1 MALDNKLSMVVENQF
16 PSFYKEEG
24 AKFLQFVK
32 AYYEYMEQEGKSSDA
47 LHNLRSYKDINE
59 TLDKYFEYFRKTLL
73 PNVPSDIAADKRL
86 FAKYISDFNQSRGT
100 LNSLKL
106 MFRALYNEDV
116 DVYFPGQQILK
127 VSDGDWRKERYLIT
141 PYTPETYE
149 FIGRT
154 IQGTES
160 QAEALVEDIVKVV
173 ARSRDLMKIV
183 VSNVKGSF
191 NHDEPIRIKGTSGG
205 HSPIIE
211 AGINKITVTQ
221 GGQNYRKGDVLKL
234 VSEKNGIFGKGVVTG
249 TKSSGGVVTFDLVEG
264 GSGYT
269 ATYELGGTRVEF
281 IGGDGY
287 EKASFELELDD
298 IVDTFAISMNT
309 NLVGSNNIFGDLA
322 PVISFPD
329 RSGTPT
335 GLMSTYA
342 NTPIG
347 CPHFGFP
354 EYGEEVT
361 RKNFHEQANAV
372 ILIANTKTISTG
384 MNLYG
389 QTSGANAHVKSILST
404 GLGTALAQVDGYK
417 LFTTSETVN
426 DEYGSVGTVTS
437 YEANTI
443 GYHILQIGYFANS
456 NGLAL
461 GDGVKGL
468 RSGAKGVIKHFG
480 STVTNG
486 WTDPENPSDVR
497 DLLTLVV
504 TSNNNSSISPQFDTG
519 PMKAFEEDEPII
531 QIYHNDYVGNAAL
544 STSNTIIENVY
555 TKLRDALIFKNT
567 TFGTI
572 SRLSHIRGGS
582 GYTIAPKVRVREND
596 IASLGIGESYL
607 RLQSQD
613 QFFNTG
619 NSQYTKI
626 DSNDK
631 IEGQTSYAIGD
642 VKAGVYNQPITVQ
655 SYANGVYETW
665 LRVWQRPQQRS
676 PGNINWKIGEW
687 VTVYSYNNEYVPYT
701 ADTRTVIDTGDA
713 QIVEIIDK
721 GILGDNARV
730 SSAVGANGIVTSVT
744 PLDSG
749 YGYSPG
755 EEVEL
760 IAERKAVGSED
771 AISIG
776 TIGIHDVANTQGYYA
791 TNRSHLSSLRGYLSD
806 NEYYNEYA
814 YEVNSALPFEKYKE
828 VLLKLVHPS
837 GQGVFGKYVLQS
849 NLNIDIE
856 VSSDNKKLLK
866 GTGSVSI
873 TNATSTITGSGTSF
887 TSQYSNG
894 DIMTIS
900 ISGELVSIPL
910 NIVSSDTSANSKV
923 TWSEGNISSA
933 GIFYNTGSI

>member
-32 AYYEYMEQEGKSSDA
+32 AYYEYMEQDGKAQDA
-47 LHNLRSYKDINE
+47 LHNLNSYKDINE
-59 TLDKYFEYFRKTLL
+59 TLDEYFEYFRKTLL
-73 PNVPSDIAADKRL
+73 PNIPQDIAADKRL
-86 FAKYISDFNQSRGT
+86 LAKYIHDFNQSRGT

-127 VSDGDWRKERYLIT
+127 VSDGDWRKERYLLT
-141 PYTPETYE
+141 PYDPETYE

-183 VSNVKGSF
+183 VSNVKGAF

-205 HSPIIE
+205 HTPIVE

-249 TKSSGGVVTFDLVEG
+249 TKSSGGIVTFDLVEG

-287 EKASFELELDD
+287 EKAGFELNLDD

-309 NLVGSNNIFGDLA
+309 NLVGGNNIFGDLG
-322 PVISFPD
+322 PTISFPD
-329 RSGTPT
+329 RDGTPT

-347 CPHFGFP
+347 CPHYGFP

-361 RKNFHEQANAV
+361 RKNFHEQANA
-372 ILIANTKTISTG
+372 IIQIANTKTISVG

-389 QTSGANAHVKSILST
+389 QTSGANAVVNDIISAGAGDT
-404 GLGTALAQVDGYK
+404 YARVDGYRV
-417 LFTTSETVN
+417 FANAETVN
-426 DEYGSVGTVTS
+426 DEAGSVGTLTS

-443 GYHILQIGYFANS
+443 GYHVLQIGFFANS
-456 NGLAL
+456 NGLSL
-461 GDGVKGL
+461 GDEIKGE
-468 RSGAKGVIKHFG
+468 RSGAVGAIKHFG
-480 STVTNG
+480 ATVANG
-486 WTDPENPSDVR
+486 WVDAENSNDVR
-497 DLLTLVV
+497 DLLTLIV
-504 TSNNNSSISPQFDTG
+504 TSNNGSSISSQFDTG
-519 PMKAFEEDEPII
+519 PMKSFEEDEPII
-531 QIYHNDYVGNAAL
+531 QIFHNDYVGNAAL
-544 STSNTIIENVY
+544 STSNTIVENVY

-572 SRLSHIRGGS
+572 SRLSSIRGGA
-582 GYTIAPKVRVREND
+582 GYSVAPRVRVREND
-596 IASLGIGESYL
+596 IAALGIGEAYI
-607 RLQSQD
+607 RLQSNNE
-613 QFFNTG
+613 FFNTG

-631 IEGQTSYAIGD
+631 ILGQSSFAIGD
-642 VKAGVYNQPITVQ
+642 VKGGRDNQPITVQ

-665 LRVWQRPQQRS
+665 IRVWQRPQQRS
-676 PGNINWKIGEW
+676 PGNINWAIGEH
-687 VTVYSYNNEYVPYT
+687 VTVYSYNSEYVPYT
-701 ADTRTVIDTGDA
+701 ADTRTIIDTGDA

-730 SSAVGANGIVTSVT
+730 NSAVGANGIVTNVT

-749 YGYSPG
+749 YGYTPG

-760 IAERKAVGSED
+760 IAERKPED
-771 AISIG
+771 SQDTISIA
-776 TIGIHDVANTQGYYA
+776 TLSIHDVANTQGYYA
-791 TNRSHLSSLRGYLSD
+791 TNRSHISSLRGYLSD
-806 NEYYNEYA
+806 NEYYNEFA
-814 YEVNSALPFEKYKE
+814 YEVNSALPFEKYKDIM
-828 VLLKLVHPS
+828 LKLVHPA
-837 GQGVFGKYVLQS
+837 GQGLFGKYVLQS
-849 NLNIDIE
+849 NLNVDIE
-856 VSSDNKKLLK
+856 ASSDNNKLLK

-900 ISGELVSIPL
+900 ISGDLVSIPL

-933 GIFYNTGSI
+933 EIFYNTGSI

>member
-1 MALDNKLSMVVENQF
+1 MALDNKLSMIVENQF
-16 PSFYKEEG
+16 PSFYKQEG
-24 AKFLQFVK
+24 DKFLQFVK
-32 AYYEYMEQEGKSSDA
+32 AYYEYMEQEGKATHS
-47 LHNLRSYKDINE
+47 LHNLQSYKDIND
-59 TLDKYFEYFRKTLL
+59 TLDEYFEYFRKTLL
-73 PNVPSDIAADKRL
+73 PNIPTDIAADKAL
-86 FAKYISDFNQSRGT
+86 LAKYIHDFNQSRGT

-127 VSDGDWRKERYLIT
+127 VSDGDWRKERYLLT
-141 PYTPETYE
+141 PYSPETYE

-205 HSPIIE
+205 HSPIVE

-269 ATYELGGTRVEF
+269 ATYELGGTKVEF

-287 EKASFELELDD
+287 EKAGFELNLDD

-309 NLVGSNNIFGDLA
+309 NLIGSNNIFGDLA
-322 PVISFPD
+322 PVISFAD
-329 RSGTPT
+329 RDGTPT
-335 GLMSTYA
+335 GLMSTHA

-347 CPHFGFP
+347 CPHYGFP

-361 RKNFHEQANAV
+361 RKNFHEQSNA
-372 ILIANTKTISTG
+372 ILQIANTKTISTG

-389 QTSGANAHVKSILST
+389 QTSGANAVVTSIVAAGAGDT
-404 GLGTALAQVDGYK
+404 YVRADGYK
-417 LFTTSETVN
+417 VWTTSETIN
-426 DEYGSVGTVTS
+426 DELGSVGTVTS

-443 GYHILQIGYFANS
+443 GYHVLQIGFFANS

-461 GDGVKGL
+461 GDEIKGA
-468 RSGAKGVIKHFG
+468 RSGAKGKIKKFG
-480 STVTNG
+480 SSITNG
-486 WTDPENPSDVR
+486 WTDPENSNDVR
-497 DLLTLVV
+497 DLLTMIV
-504 TSNNNSSISPQFDTG
+504 TSNNNSSISPEFDTG
-519 PMKAFEEDEPII
+519 PLKAFEEDEPII

-544 STSNTIIENVY
+544 QTSNTIIENVY

-572 SRLSHIRGGS
+572 SRLSSIRGGA
-582 GYTIAPKVRVREND
+582 GYSVAPKVRVREND
-596 IASLGIGESYL
+596 IAALGIGEAYL
-607 RLQSQD
+607 RIQSGD

-619 NSQYTKI
+619 NSQYIKV
-626 DSNDK
+626 DSNDR
-631 IEGQTSYAIGD
+631 IESMDSGAVGD
-642 VKAGVYNQPITVQ
+642 VKGGRDNQPITVQ
-655 SYANGVYETW
+655 AYANGIYETW

-676 PGNINWKIGEW
+676 PGNINWRINEPIIIK
-687 VTVYSYNNEYVPYT
+687 SYNSEYVPYT
-701 ADTRTVIDTGDA
+701 ADTRTVIDTGEA
-713 QIVEIIDK
+713 QIVEIIDR
-721 GILGDNARV
+721 GILGDNAKV
-730 SSAVGANGIVTSVT
+730 DSAVGANGIVTNVT

-749 YGYSPG
+749 YGYTPG
-755 EEVEL
+755 EEVDL
-760 IAERKAVGSED
+760 IAERKPENSQDVISVGTV
-771 AISIG
+771 SIG
-776 TIGIHDVANTQGYYA
+776 GVANTQGYYA
-791 TNRSHLSSLRGYLSD
+791 TNRSHISSLRGYLSD
-806 NEYYNEYA
+806 NEYYNEFA
-814 YEVNSALPFEKYKE
+814 YEVNSALPFDKYKE
-828 VLLKLVHPS
+828 VMLKLVHPA
-837 GQGVFGKYVLQS
+837 GQGLFGKYVLQS

-856 VSSDNKKLLK
+856 ASSDNNKLLK
-866 GTGSVSI
+866 GAGSVSV
-873 TNATSTITGSGTSF
+873 TNATSIITGSGTSF

-910 NIVSSDTSANSKV
+910 NIVSSDTSANSNV

-933 GIFYNTGSI
+933 EIFYNTGSI